1 MLILRVLSMVC
12 RSPDDG
18 VAGGGGGGGADAGA
32 GGGGE
37 NRSEAGLLAA
47 LQAERKAG
55 QDLKAQLA
63 KIESDRKAADEAAAT
78 KAGEYQKLYDPLKA
92 EHEKLTAE
100 LEGHRKANAE
110 RTERVKARNDAR
122 IKALPEPAAKALA
135 PLAASLAPEALADW
149 MDEHLSA
156 LVAEAGTTRPAG
168 TVAGGGKKVE
178 EPIPAACTQEWER
191 YGRATGVTER
201 DWYENNWL
209 KRHPK
214 KG

>member
-18 VAGGGGGGGADAGA
+18 VGGGGGGADAGA
-32 GGGGE
+32 GGGE

-110 RTERVKARNDAR
+110 RTERVKARNDTR
-122 IKALPEPAAKALA
+122 IKALPEAAAKALA
-135 PLAASLAPEALADW
+135 PLAANLAPEALAEW
-149 MDEHLSA
+149 MDEHLGA
-156 LVAEAGTTRPAG
+156 LVAEAGGTRPAG
-168 TVAGGGKKVE
+168 TVAGTGRA
-178 EPIPAACTQEWER
+178 EPIPAAATADWQKYGKALGISEREWFEK
-191 YGRATGVTER
+191 
-201 DWYENNWL
+201 NW
-209 KRHPK
+209 KPRQPK
-214 KG
+214 AKA

>member
-1 MLILRVLSMVC
+1 MILRMLSMVC
-12 RSPDDG
+12 RSPDGDG
-18 VAGGGGGGGADAGA
+18 GGGGGGGADAGA

-63 KIESDRKAADEAAAT
+63 KIESDRKADDERRAT
-78 KAGEYQKLYDPLKA
+78 EAGEHKKLYDAIKP
-92 EHEKLTAE
+92 EHEAAKGRLAE
-100 LEGHRKANAE
+100 LEKREAD
-110 RTERVKARNDAR
+110 RTEKVKARNEVR
-122 IKALPEPAAKALA
+122 IKALPEVAAKALA

-168 TVAGGGKKVE
+168 TVAGGGKKAE
-178 EPIPAACTQEWER
+178 EPIPAAALAEWER
-191 YGRATGVTER
+191 HGKRLGQSDRDYYER
-201 DWYENNWL
+201 VY
-209 KRHPK
+209 KPRHTTK
-214 KG
+214 K